1 LRTKTRPGRP
11 GLREQGLGL
20 FAVSHP
26 LPSAAYVL
34 AVAMVSWLAATA
46 AHRPLHPWKLT
57 VLLLAIAC
65 SQIATGA
72 ANDIQDLELDRA
84 SRREKPL
91 VRGAI
96 TVRQASS
103 VAWLATAGVVLFALP
118 LGLVP
123 LMLCLLIE
131 VLGLAYDFGL
141 KGTPLSAVLFAVFFP
156 LLPIVAWVVFGRWE
170 PYLPWLVPVLAL
182 LGVAMNIAN
191 SLPDLENDR
200 ASGVRGFPHVLG
212 KRKSLVLAWCL
223 PALALALIWLLDL
236 FGTVPASPPGLLL
249 ASVAGLAAI
258 GVAALLTLRRPTDQT
273 LRAAFVIQALGVLGI
288 GGGWLTAVAL

>member
-1 LRTKTRPGRP
+1 
-11 GLREQGLGL
+11 
-20 FAVSHP
+20 
-26 LPSAAYVL
+26 
-34 AVAMVSWLAATA
+34 
-46 AHRPLHPWKLT
+46 
-57 VLLLAIAC
+57 
-65 SQIATGA
+65 
-72 ANDIQDLELDRA
+72 
-84 SRREKPL
+84 
-91 VRGAI
+91 
-96 TVRQASS
+96 
-103 VAWLATAGVVLFALP
+103 
-118 LGLVP
+118 
-123 LMLCLLIE
+123 
-131 VLGLAYDFGL
+131 
-141 KGTPLSAVLFAVFFP
+141 
-156 LLPIVAWVVFGRWE
+156 
-170 PYLPWLVPVLAL
+170 
-182 LGVAMNIAN
+182 MNIAN